1 MNYLLSEFFTIEGR
15 CQYSVFMIGVIV
27 RSNEAFEKAL
37 KRFTKTCEK
46 SGVLSDLRK
55 NQYHEKPSEAKKR
68 LKSQARRKAIK
79 EKLIADGVIKP
90 RPARNGGKGGRPGMG
105 GRDGGRD
112 GGGRDGGGYGGGMR

>member
-1 MNYLLSEFFTIEGR
+1 
-15 CQYSVFMIGVIV
+15 MIGVIV

-68 LKSQARRKAIK
+68 QKSQARRKAIK

-90 RPARNGGKGGRPGMG
+90 RPARNGKGGRPGVG
-105 GRDGGRD
+105 GRDGGRE
-112 GGGRDGGGYGGGMR
+112 GGRDGGMGGGYGGMR